1 MDRLLDQNSFAASM
15 TSSALLLPQSA
26 PAVLCCLPSQYGVQG
41 VQPPQSVISQS
52 TGHAILATATAAATI
67 TLETSFGARAVWD
80 PFGCDWQPSC
90 GGSRWPIF
98 LDYCTQ
104 ALNKSRH
111 KSAQMPTCKQKR
123 FELGDMRHKMLLTL
137 ALQLVQVRR
146 S

>member
-15 TSSALLLPQSA
+15 TSSALLLPQKRPSCPLLFTIA
-26 PAVLCCLPSQYGVQG
+26 VWRARRPATPVRHLAINRACNPCHGNSFSCSYDYFKDQLWRSGRLGSFRLRLAAVLWG
-41 VQPPQSVISQS
+41 
-52 TGHAILATATAAATI
+52 
-67 TLETSFGARAVWD
+67 
-80 PFGCDWQPSC
+80 
-90 GGSRWPIF
+90 PIF

-137 ALQLVQVRR
+137 ALQLVRVRR